1 MGAEADIQMKTKVII
16 LTVLLLAAGAFGNY
30 LRFSERRPDKEAA
43 FSAIPLEANGFIGE
57 ERRFSDESYEI
68 LKADTSTLRY
78 YIGADGGRFWLF
90 IAYFKSQKYGSQIHS
105 PKHCLPGGGW
115 QIQQIEPYHLSLPGG
130 VTKEVNRLIIAD
142 RDQKQLMLYWFET
155 RGGAIRNEYGLKF
168 DLMRNSLLLRPTD
181 AAIIRLTLPITRGET
196 IDQAT
201 SRAIAYFATF
211 YPSIA
216 ASLPFADNSQ
226 SGPGQS

>member
-1 MGAEADIQMKTKVII
+1 MKSKVII
-16 LTVLLLAAGAFGNY
+16 VTVLLLAAGAFGNY
-30 LRFSERRPDKEAA
+30 LRFSERRPDRQAA
-43 FSAIPLEANGFIGE
+43 FEVIPLESNGYVGQ

-78 YIGADGGRFWLF
+78 YLGPDGERFWLF
-90 IAYFKSQKYGSQIHS
+90 IAYFKSQRYGSQIHS

-115 QIQQIEPYHLSLPGG
+115 RIQQIEPYRLSLPGG

-142 RDQKQLMLYWFET
+142 RDQKQLMFYWFET
-155 RGGAIRNEYGLKF
+155 RGGAIRNEFGLKY

-181 AAIIRLTLPITRGET
+181 AAIIRLTLPIAHGET
-196 IDQAT
+196 IEAAT
-201 SRAIAYFATF
+201 TKAIDYFSAF

-216 ASLPFADNSQ
+216 ASLPFTAGAPD
-226 SGPGQS
+226 